1 MKFLRDFLDRQ
12 ESLFKE
18 GGKLEKYYALFEMVD
33 TFLYT
38 PGEVTKESTH
48 VRDSL
53 DLKRMMIT
61 VVVALLPCI
70 IISMYNSGMQA
81 NLALERAGQQAVMG
95 WRGDILSLLGVG
107 VSPYSFWASLIH
119 GALYFI
125 PLLLVSYA
133 IGGAWESLFAMVRGH
148 EINEGFLVT
157 GILFPLILP
166 PTMPLWQAALGVSF
180 GVVVG
185 KEVFGGV
192 GKNFLNP
199 ALTGRAFLFFAYPAQ
214 ISGDAVWVAVDG
226 FSGATPLSLGAVGGL
241 AKIESSISW
250 LDAFLGFIPG
260 SMGET
265 SALACLIGA
274 IILIVSGI
282 ASWRI
287 MASILIGAGCLAF
300 FFNAVGSSTN
310 AMFSITPAWHF
321 VLGGFAF
328 GLVFMATDPVSAS
341 MTKTG
346 QWIYGI
352 LIGCM
357 VVLIRVV
364 NPAFPEGMMLAILF
378 GNVWAPV
385 IDHYVV
391 KANIKRR
398 MIRNGQ

>member
-1 MKFLRDFLDRQ
+1 MKFLRNFLDNQGTRF
-12 ESLFKE
+12 EK
-18 GGKLEKYYALFEMVD
+18 GGKFEKFFALYEMID

-38 PGEVTKESTH
+38 PGEVTKKSSH

-53 DLKRMMIT
+53 DLKRLMIT
-61 VVVALLPCI
+61 VVIALIPCI
-70 IISMYNSGMQA
+70 LFSMYNTGLQA
-81 NLALERAGQQAVMG
+81 NMALSDMDASASG
-95 WRGDILSLLGVG
+95 WRSVIIDLTGSGYDPQSVWSN
-107 VSPYSFWASLIH
+107 VFH
-119 GALYFI
+119 GALYFL
-125 PLLLVSYA
+125 PLLVLTYVV
-133 IGGAWESLFAMVRGH
+133 GGFWETLFAITRGH

-157 GILFPLILP
+157 GMLFPLILP
-166 PTMPLWQAALGVSF
+166 PTIPFWQAALGISF

-185 KEVFGGV
+185 KELFGGV

-226 FSGATPLSLGAVGGL
+226 FSGATPLSLV
-241 AKIESSISW
+241 SSSGMEVMEKSFSW
-250 LDAFLGFIPG
+250 MDAFLGFIPG

-265 SALACLIGA
+265 STLACLIGA
-274 IILIVSGI
+274 VVLVISGI

-287 MASILIGAGCLAF
+287 MVSVLIGAFGLSF
-300 FFNAVGSSTN
+300 LFNAIGSTTN
-310 AMFSITPAWHF
+310 YMFAMTPVWHL

-328 GLVFMATDPVSAS
+328 GLVFMATDPVSAA
-341 MTKTG
+341 MTQTG

-357 VVLIRVV
+357 VILVRVV

-385 IDHYVV
+385 IDYYVV

-398 MIRNGQ
+398 KQRNGE